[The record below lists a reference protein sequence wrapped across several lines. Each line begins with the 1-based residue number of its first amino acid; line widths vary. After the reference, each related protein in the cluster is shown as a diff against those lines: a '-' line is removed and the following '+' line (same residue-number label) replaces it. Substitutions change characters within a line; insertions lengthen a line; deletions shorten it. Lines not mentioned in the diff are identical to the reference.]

1 MRLPV
6 KFFAAATLM
15 TTAVMIAPTIAAGQ
29 SGTAADL
36 SEIDR
41 EVAAFAG
48 ASIGMPGGARAPI
61 DRRMRLTRCN
71 APLQLSA
78 YGVRQ
83 DSVQVQCPGGWR
95 IFVPLTRG
103 SEAAENSAAKID
115 LISRGDRVSIVLEG
129 RGFSIT
135 QTGEAMEKGAEGDW
149 IRVKP
154 PGLGDPLRA
163 KVISPGR
170 VTIPLG

>member
-6 KFFAAATLM
+6 KFAAAMAMITM
-15 TTAVMIAPTIAAGQ
+15 PAIAVAQ
-29 SGTAADL
+29 NGTAADL
-36 SEIDR
+36 AEIDR
-41 EVAAFAG
+41 EVAAFTG
-48 ASIGMPGGARAPI
+48 ASIGMPGGARAPL

-71 APLQLSA
+71 MPLQLSA
-78 YGVRQ
+78 YGMRQ
-83 DSVQVQCPGGWR
+83 DSVLVQCPGGWR
-95 IFVPLTRG
+95 VFVPLSRG
-103 SEAAENSAAKID
+103 AEPAAKAE

-129 RGFSIT
+129 RGFSVT
-135 QTGEAMEKGAEGDW
+135 QTGEAMESGADGDW

-154 PGLGDPLRA
+154 PGLGDPIRA